1 MQAQS
6 PLTDVV
12 CIGQAVIDCITRGR
26 EADAHR
32 QNVYR
37 AERIYL
43 GTGGDAINESFN
55 LAGMGYHVR
64 LVCGLG
70 EDLAGSILLR
80 EAEKRGI
87 DLSHVRIVEG
97 MATPVANL
105 IVSKDG
111 SRYSINSAATML
123 EGYLPAE
130 EDVTGAK
137 IVSFASLFRAPLDQ
151 KEVILRLIRAAHDSG
166 AIVCCDTK
174 LPTFRQVM
182 PEELKEIWPLVDYI
196 FPNEREAA
204 FYTGETEYL
213 EMARAI
219 RGWGVKNV
227 IVKTGPDGCC
237 ACLQE
242 GEFVLPALPVVP
254 VDTTGCGDSFVSG
267 FLSGLLQKKS
277 GRECLDNALQ
287 CAANCA
293 QHMGGTL

>member
-1 MQAQS
+1 MSERSSQ
-6 PLTDVV
+6 TDVV

-26 EADAHR
+26 ETDAHR
-32 QNVYR
+32 ENVYR
-37 AERIYL
+37 AEKIYL

-55 LAGMGYHVR
+55 LSGMGYRVR

-70 EDLAGSILLR
+70 EDLAGGILLR

-87 DLSHVRIVEG
+87 DISHVKTVED
-97 MATPVANL
+97 MPTPIANL

-123 EGYLPAE
+123 EGYLPGE

-151 KEVILRLIRAAHDSG
+151 KEVIIRLIRAAHESG

-174 LPTFRQVM
+174 LPTFRQVL

-204 FYTGETEYL
+204 FYTGKTEYL
-213 EMARAI
+213 DMARAI

-227 IVKTGPDGCC
+227 IVKTGSEGCC
-237 ACLQE
+237 ASLQE
-242 GEFVLPALPVVP
+242 GEFTLPALPVVP

-267 FLSGLLQKKS
+267 FLSGLLQKKT
-277 GRECLDNALQ
+277 GRECLENALQ
-287 CAANCA
+287 CAARCA
-293 QHMGGTL
+293 RHMGGTL